1 MGKCISIY
9 HNDRQRSK
17 FFAAELEEK
26 GMKTERL
33 PYEEPLIRLFEIVSE
48 NFLLTSVEDEN
59 EGEWDVV
66 DDLMSDLLTDE
77 RGRFLS

>member
-1 MGKCISIY
+1 
-9 HNDRQRSK
+9 
-17 FFAAELEEK
+17 
-26 GMKTERL
+26 MKTERL

-59 EGEWDVV
+59 EGEWDMV

-77 RGRFLS
+77 RGRFLR